1 MGGGNGPQGYP
12 PGPLGTDSPA
22 ANTHSHMENNLVIVR
37 EIHKS

>member
-1 MGGGNGPQGYP
+1 MGEGARPT
-12 PGPLGTDSPA
+12 GPLGADSPA